1 MSCNCINKIFVTGL
15 IALIILTSFISVGG
29 LKINKQIPKEE
40 ASSSTFYITPG
51 APTKDGTWTLSI
63 FHRGEWNTKPY
74 EGSWIFEISTHVGMT
89 VEEKAQ
95 AMRNAINN
103 KPGCPIIAG
112 GSGIII
118 SVSSENGQ
126 IVKYSSKSDDGQSVH
141 GTLSQMSAFCFTG
154 TPSSGFVKVE
164 IGGFI
169 ASTITDGKSLLQI
182 HNDLFTLLQNN
193 GFFVIKDSTGL
204 AFIVVGLYSVVGIDS
219 DDEWLTSMGE
229 FLLDLTVEPFGI
241 YVGMQEDILGSSETT
256 VTAIFD
262 FFNFRCVSDT
272 YKITVTDELG
282 WEIDPIY
289 EEQGFT
295 AGQRKFR
302 LFDLTIPP
310 GTVNTTNTVNVTI
323 TSLSSPWINSSG
335 YVQIIVNNPPS
346 ITMIDGIINGKA
358 GVEYPYNFTAIDPDG
373 DKIYYYIDWGDGNNT
388 GWLGPYFSG
397 EKIIKNHSWNKKGIY
412 LVKAKAKDIN
422 ELQGSYG
429 TLTVTIPRSVSK
441 SVLLNILLGR
451 FPKIYK
457 IFNILF
463 L

>member
-1 MSCNCINKIFVTGL
+1 MKQKYINKIFVTGL
-15 IALIILTSFISVGG
+15 IAFIVLTSFISVSGV
-29 LKINKQIPKEE
+29 KNNKQIIKNEI
-40 ASSSTFYITPG
+40 SSSTFYITPG
-51 APTKDGTWTLSI
+51 APTKNGTWTLS
-63 FHRGEWNTKPY
+63 FYHKGEWNGKAY
-74 EGSWIFEISTHVGMT
+74 EGVWTFEISTHVGMT
-89 VEEKAQ
+89 AKEKAQ

-103 KPGCPIIAG
+103 KQGCPIIAE

-118 SVSSENGQ
+118 SISSENGK

-154 TPSSGFVKVE
+154 TSSTGSVKVE
-164 IGGFI
+164 LGGFI
-169 ASTITDGKSLLQI
+169 ASTTTDGKSLLQI

-193 GFFVIKDSTGL
+193 GFFVILDSSGL
-204 AFIVVGLYSVVGIDS
+204 AFYVVGVYPIVGIDS
-219 DDEWLTSMGE
+219 DDTWLTSMGE

-241 YVGMQEDILGSSETT
+241 YVGMQEDIIGSSEST
-256 VTAIFD
+256 VKAVFD

-282 WEIDPIY
+282 WEIDPNY

-295 AGQRKFR
+295 AGQKKLRV
-302 LFDLTIPP
+302 FDISIPP

-335 YVQIIVNNPPS
+335 YIQIIVNNPPS
-346 ITMIDGIINGKA
+346 ITMIDGIINGNA

-373 DKIYYYIDWGDGNNT
+373 DNIFYYINWGDGNNT
-388 GWLGPYFSG
+388 GWIGPYSSG

-412 LVKAKAKDIN
+412 LIKAAAKDIN

-429 TLTVTIPRSVSK
+429 TLTITIPRSVK
-441 SVLLNILLGR
+441 NIIRL
-451 FPKIYK
+451 
-457 IFNILF
+457 LF